1 MAAATLAPMATRSS
15 ATTTTEPPGTQS
27 LDLRTELPRLLAT
40 ARRPGEFHASGCVE
54 LPVVRI
60 AVDGVGTLGLPIP
73 AAQARALIERAT
85 PAPYGK
91 GDKTLVDPKVRRC
104 WQLPAESVHAN
115 DPRWSAAL
123 DTITGAALAGLGVTG
138 KVRAELYKLLVY
150 DEGSFFL
157 EHRDTEKSAG
167 MFATLVV
174 VLPSEHEG
182 GELVVRHQDRE
193 ATLDLSGA
201 DVGLVRF
208 AAFYADCLHELRPVR
223 RGYRVALVYNLVR
236 RSGRPPSPP
245 DHSATIDQVAAALH
259 TWPEGPEAPVKLVVP
274 LAHHYTPAELSFAAL
289 KNEDA
294 AAAAVMTAACAR
306 TGLELRLAM
315 VSIEESGAADPVW
328 DGRHGRRRRWSR
340 YEEHDED
347 GDGGGYEVIEVTE
360 RDQRVDDWRRPD
372 DQPEPRG
379 AIAFE
384 DSELAPPGA
393 LADEEPDEDHFHEA
407 TGNEGGSFER
417 TYRRAALVAWPPR
430 NELRLL
436 QQGGPDVAIA
446 ALKRLSRTART
457 RADALALATIVVDSW
472 PRPEASSYDPDRL
485 RARDGLEDRAA
496 LLGALT
502 ALRDPGPLRRFLREV
517 VVAGAFDGK
526 ESKSLAR
533 ALGRLDPGEAG
544 ELLGAL
550 VGRLASR
557 RLPSLAQ
564 LLRLVADDRPAAELA
579 APLDELV
586 AAVGRPE
593 PRPGW
598 DWDEDGP
605 ERRTAAILDLAHAIA
620 ALQPSDVRG
629 GELLRALREG
639 RDRWPLDE
647 VVLPA
652 ALALAPAPGAALRS
666 IADALR
672 ADVTDHLRARVA
684 LPLEPPADAARSTD
698 GLRCTCEDCQGLR
711 AFLKDRRERAWTLRA
726 AEARRRHV
734 QDAARGAEADLA
746 FRTERRGSPHSL
758 VCTKTQASYE
768 ARVVQ
773 READLAALAKLGAP
787 ARPPRRRR

>member
-1 MAAATLAPMATRSS
+1 MATRARVKKKTKAPRTGSR
-15 ATTTTEPPGTQS
+15 
-27 LDLRTELPRLLAT
+27 DLRTELPRLLAT

-54 LPVVRI
+54 LPVVKI
-60 AVDGVGTLGLPIP
+60 SVDGVGTLGLPIAP
-73 AAQARALIERAT
+73 AQARALIERAT

-91 GDKTLVDPKVRRC
+91 GDRTLVDPAVRRC
-104 WQLPAESVHAN
+104 WQLPAESVHAS
-115 DPRWSAAL
+115 DPRWSVVL
-123 DTITGAALAGLGVTG
+123 DTITGAALVGLGVTG
-138 KVRAELYKLLVY
+138 KARAELYKLLVY

-157 EHRDTEKSAG
+157 EHRDTEKSPG

-193 ATLDLSGA
+193 VTLDLSGG

-223 RGYRVALVYNLVR
+223 SGYRVALVYNLVR
-236 RSGRPPSPP
+236 SSGRLPSPP
-245 DHSATIDQVAAALH
+245 DHGATIERVVAALSA
-259 TWPEGPEAPVKLVVP
+259 WPDGPEAPVKLVVP

-306 TGLELRLAM
+306 TGLLLRLAM

-328 DGRHGRRRRWSR
+328 DGGYGRRRRWSR
-340 YEEHDED
+340 YEEED
-347 GDGGGYEVIEVTE
+347 DDGAGGEYEIIEVTE
-360 RDQRVDDWRRPD
+360 RDQRVDDWRRPN

-393 LADEEPDEDHFHEA
+393 LDDEEPDEDHFREA

-417 TYRRAALVAWPPR
+417 TYRRAALVVWPPR

-436 QQGGPDVAIA
+436 QQGGPEVAIA
-446 ALKRLSRTART
+446 ALKRLSRAART
-457 RADALALATIVVDSW
+457 RADAHALATIVVDSW
-472 PRPEASSYDPDRL
+472 PRPEASSFDPDRIS
-485 RARDGLEDRAA
+485 ARDRVDDRAA

-502 ALRDPGPLRRFLREV
+502 TLRDRGLLRRFLREV
-517 VVAGAFDGK
+517 VVAGAFNG
-526 ESKSLAR
+526 EENGALAR

-544 ELLGAL
+544 ELLDAL
-550 VGRLASR
+550 VRRVASR

-564 LLRLVADDRPAAELA
+564 LLRLVAEDRPGAYLS
-579 APLDELV
+579 APLDALV
-586 AAVGRPE
+586 AAVGRAE
-593 PRPGW
+593 VRPRW
-598 DWDEDGP
+598 DWDEEGAK
-605 ERRTAAILDLAHAIA
+605 RRTAAILDLAHTVA
-620 ALQPSDVRG
+620 ALQPSAARG
-629 GELLRALREG
+629 EQLLRALRAG

-652 ALALAPAPGAALRS
+652 ALALAPRSAALRP
-666 IADALR
+666 IAEALR
-672 ADVTDHLRARVA
+672 AEVADHLRARVA
-684 LPLEPPADAARSTD
+684 LPLEPPADAARSTT
-698 GLRCTCEDCQGLR
+698 GLSCKCDDCQDLR
-711 AFLKDRRERAWTLRA
+711 TFLNDRRQLTWTLRA

-734 QDAARGAEADLA
+734 QDAARGAKADLA
-746 FRTERRGSPHSL
+746 FRTERKGSPHSL

-768 ARVVQ
+768 ARVAQ
-773 READLAALAKLGAP
+773 READLTALAKLGAP
-787 ARPPRRRR
+787 DRPKRARR